1 MPKHFFMIFKKVC
14 KLKQDAL
21 SMYQSF
27 GKTLKTMFWFFRL
40 ISCNEEKITG
50 WALKFSIHTL
60 ERIPILT
67 LSCSVKQWY
76 QIIIVALYKYVVF
89 PIWLNLSAW
98 NVVKRILINKYFPLD
113 WTVLNLNG
121 SNFTCGCMTDL
132 FIQYVTD
139 RDLFPSYHIMGHK
152 ERFTKID
159 ILLSVKIIVS

>member
-1 MPKHFFMIFKKVC
+1 MYIYISCRPERKITMYRIYVLIYSIKFFKIPYECLNIFFMIFKKVC

-89 PIWLNLSAW
+89 PIWLNLSA
-98 NVVKRILINKYFPLD
+98 
-113 WTVLNLNG
+113 
-121 SNFTCGCMTDL
+121 
-132 FIQYVTD
+132 
-139 RDLFPSYHIMGHK
+139 
-152 ERFTKID
+152 
-159 ILLSVKIIVS
+159 

>member
-1 MPKHFFMIFKKVC
+1 MHYLCINLLEKP
-14 KLKQDAL
+14 
-21 SMYQSF
+21 
-27 GKTLKTMFWFFRL
+27 LKTMFWFFRL

-60 ERIPILT
+60 ERIPILK

-89 PIWLNLSAW
+89 PIWLNLS
-98 NVVKRILINKYFPLD
+98 VVKRILINKYFPLD

-139 RDLFPSYHIMGHK
+139 RDVIVVYISCFHLITWTIRK
-152 ERFTKID
+152 N
-159 ILLSVKIIVS
+159 LLKLIFCCPWKLSFLKSLQ

>member
-1 MPKHFFMIFKKVC
+1 
-14 KLKQDAL
+14 
-21 SMYQSF
+21 
-27 GKTLKTMFWFFRL
+27 MFWFFRL

-60 ERIPILT
+60 EQIPILT
-67 LSCSVKQWY
+67 LLCSVRQLH

-89 PIWLNLSAW
+89 PIWLNLS
-98 NVVKRILINKYFPLD
+98 VVKRILINKYFPFD

-139 RDLFPSYHIMGHK
+139 RDVIVVYISCFHPITLWATRK
-152 ERFTKID
+152 N
-159 ILLSVKIIVS
+159 LLKLIFFCLWKLSFLKSLQ

>member
-1 MPKHFFMIFKKVC
+1 MHYLCIN
-14 KLKQDAL
+14 LL
-21 SMYQSF
+21 
-27 GKTLKTMFWFFRL
+27 GKPLKTMFWFFRL
-40 ISCNEEKITG
+40 ISCYEEKITG

-76 QIIIVALYKYVVF
+76 QIIIVALYQVHVCGFFQYGSISVLK
-89 PIWLNLSAW
+89 W

-121 SNFTCGCMTDL
+121 SNFMCGCMTDL

-139 RDLFPSYHIMGHK
+139 RDVIVVYISCFHLITLWATRK
-152 ERFTKID
+152 D
-159 ILLSVKIIVS
+159 LLKLIFCCLWKLSFLKSLQ